1 MTLLYLVAALL
12 LVFCIAEVRQRLK
25 IHFARKNGQYPMPGH
40 VKTVDIQRLVADGQ
54 TALAMR
60 AYRELHRCGL
70 KQAKK
75 AIAQIKKQ
83 SA

>member
-12 LVFCIAEVRQRLK
+12 LVYCIAEVRQHIK
-25 IHFARKNGQYPMPGH
+25 IHFARKNGQYPMPGQ
-40 VKTVDIQRLVADGQ
+40 VTTADIQRLVADGQ
-54 TALAMR
+54 TVLAMR

-70 KQAKK
+70 KQAKQ
-75 AIAQIKKQ
+75 AISQMKKQ